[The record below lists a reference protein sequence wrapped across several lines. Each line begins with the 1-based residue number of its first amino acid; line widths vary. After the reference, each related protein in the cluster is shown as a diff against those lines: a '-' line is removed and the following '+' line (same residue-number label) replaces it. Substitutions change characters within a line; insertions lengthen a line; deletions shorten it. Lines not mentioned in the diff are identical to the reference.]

1 MSKRPAALTVVMA
14 LTGLFVI
21 GFFVQLF
28 LASLGMMGA
37 ESYKAHEDFGFTV
50 MHALSLLIFIA
61 TVVSPTRKRDAP
73 FGFAF
78 FLLVTG
84 VIVLA
89 GQHEHHPW
97 VAAFHPISA
106 FAVTGMAFWLHMR
119 ARQGGGGEVRAA
131 AATAG

>member
-21 GFFVQLF
+21 GFLVQLF

-50 MHALSLLIFIA
+50 MHALSFLVFIA

-73 FGFAF
+73 LGFAF

-84 VIVLA
+84 VIILA
-89 GQHEHHPW
+89 GQHDKHPW

-106 FAVTGMAFWLHMR
+106 LAVTGMAFWLHMR
-119 ARQGGGGEVRAA
+119 ARHGGGEPRV
-131 AATAG
+131 ATAA